1 MATKRF
7 TDAEK
12 WKDPFFENLNNNFKL
27 IWLYLLDDCDNAGIW
42 NKSIKRLNFH
52 CNTSVTEKELQ
63 QIFKKRLYPITED
76 KWFIP
81 KFMIFQYGVD
91 WFDSNN
97 KAVIS
102 ARRKLEHLNI
112 IVDNTLSIPYQYS
125 IDTVKDKDKDKDKSK
140 DKSKDK
146 AKELEVDIVKEKFI
160 NQDKSKAK
168 GKDNPKIQYVN
179 KLLTDVTDFDKM
191 FLEF

>member
-1 MATKRF
+1 
-7 TDAEK
+7 
-12 WKDPFFENLNNNFKL
+12 
-27 IWLYLLDDCDNAGIW
+27 
-42 NKSIKRLNFH
+42 
-52 CNTSVTEKELQ
+52 
-63 QIFKKRLYPITED
+63 
-76 KWFIP
+76 
-81 KFMIFQYGVD
+81 MIFQYGVD

-140 DKSKDK
+140 DK

>member
-125 IDTVKDKDKDKDKSK
+125 IDTVKDKDKDK
-140 DKSKDK
+140 SKDK